1 VKHAYWRGVRFQTTS
16 NATYNLST
24 GSWEG
29 SVAAT
34 RSQTDTYVRSVLWGY
49 CSYGSDATLA
59 VPAWWAA
66 TNVYFVAEV
75 DTTGA
80 ATHTTNLTSAEPAN
94 RIAMAGMLPRRWSEP
109 EFTPEYAVTWE
120 MPPDGVITHTSRR
133 KGDGVNYPRVLY
145 AIHAGD
151 QNGAFAGAAEAGY
164 IIRASI
170 YGRVLWESDVP

>member
-1 VKHAYWRGVRFQTTS
+1 VKHSYWTGVRFWATT
-16 NATYNLST
+16 NAAYSVANAA
-24 GSWEG
+24 WNG

-34 RSQTDTYVRSVLWGY
+34 RLQSDTYVRSVWWGY

-66 TNVYFVAEV
+66 ANVYFVAEV

-80 ATHTTNLTSAEPAN
+80 ATKTTNLNSAEPKN
-94 RIAMAGMLPRRWSEP
+94 RVAMAGMMPRRWSQP
-109 EFTPEYAVTWE
+109 EFTPEYTVTWE
-120 MPPDGVITHTSRR
+120 MPQDGVITGTSRR
-133 KGDGVNYPRVLY
+133 KGDGVNYPRVMY
-145 AIHAGD
+145 GIHAGD

-164 IIRASI
+164 IIRAAI